1 MAALG
6 GRHLINRAM
15 AHKTMNSEIKST
27 LSNNNLRRMQ
37 GWARAVYP
45 GDWQDR
51 CAVVIEYLAQLD
63 EDTAGALNR
72 KGWPDVFAAAE
83 RDWPEAFAG
92 WQQPTAEH
100 A

>member
-1 MAALG
+1 MS
-6 GRHLINRAM
+6 
-15 AHKTMNSEIKST
+15 SEAKFT

-45 GDWQDR
+45 ADWPDR
-51 CAVVIEYLAQLD
+51 CAVVTEYLAQLS
-63 EDTAGALNR
+63 EDTAMALI
-72 KGWPDVFAAAE
+72 KKEWADVFAAAE

-92 WQQPTAEH
+92 WKQETAEQ

>member
-1 MAALG
+1 
-6 GRHLINRAM
+6 
-15 AHKTMNSEIKST
+15 MNSETKSP

-37 GWARAVYP
+37 GWAKAVYP
-45 GDWQDR
+45 GDAHDR

-63 EDTAGALNR
+63 EDEAATLI
-72 KGWPDVFAAAE
+72 KSGWPDTFAAAE

-92 WQQPTAEH
+92 WNQQPATH

>member
-1 MAALG
+1 
-6 GRHLINRAM
+6 
-15 AHKTMNSEIKST
+15 MNSETKST

-45 GDWQDR
+45 RDWQDR
-51 CAVVIEYLAQLD
+51 CAVVTEYLAQLG
-63 EDTAGALNR
+63 EDDAAALL
-72 KGWPDVFAAAE
+72 KKSWPDVFATAE

-92 WQQPTAEH
+92 WKSQPAEQ

>member
-1 MAALG
+1 
-6 GRHLINRAM
+6 
-15 AHKTMNSEIKST
+15 MNSETKPT

-63 EDTAGALNR
+63 DETSAVLIR
-72 KGWPDVFAAAE
+72 KGWLDVFAAAE
-83 RDWPEAFAG
+83 REWPEAFAG
-92 WQQPTAEH
+92 WKQVPAEQT
-100 A
+100 

>member
-1 MAALG
+1 MAPS
-6 GRHLINRAM
+6 
-15 AHKTMNSEIKST
+15 TMNSETNST

-51 CAVVIEYLAQLD
+51 CAVVAEYLAQLD
-63 EDTAGALNR
+63 EDTAAPLIK

-83 RDWPEAFAG
+83 REWPEAFAG
-92 WQQPTAEH
+92 WKQQPAEQT
-100 A
+100 